1 MTTESLP
8 GRQLLQEILRR
19 RNDSGFRKQRAEL
32 RRGADDTTEYY
43 AIPYVYPALPAGT
56 REHEYRV
63 LLRMAAIAAE
73 FTDVPSFERTKEL
86 RRKPFGRWCQQV
98 SWAKKKSRSSRET
111 SEVSSAST
119 AETLASSSPTHD
131 AIAERLAYLHT
142 QDFEEAVKTIRRIFQ
157 IAESVDAVP
166 ALDYLDLYRL
176 LLHWGKGASAQSR
189 AMRMSP
195 LRDYYSNFVPRT
207 DQIIDAADHSE
218 DSDKGE

>member
-8 GRQLLQEILRR
+8 GSQLLHEILRR
-19 RNDSGFRKQRAEL
+19 RNDPGFRKQRAEL
-32 RRGADDTTEYY
+32 RRGADDITEYY

-63 LLRMAAIAAE
+63 LLRIAAIAAE
-73 FTDVPSFERTKEL
+73 FTDVPLFERTKEL
-86 RRKPFGRWCQQV
+86 TRKPFGRWCQQV

-119 AETLASSSPTHD
+119 AETPASASPTHD

-142 QDFEEAVKTIRRIFQ
+142 QDFEEAVKTIRRILQ

-166 ALDYLDLYRL
+166 ALDYFDLYRL

-189 AMRMSP
+189 AIRMSP
-195 LRDYYSNFVPRT
+195 LRDYYSNFVPQT